1 MKALRTINSQAI
13 VWAQQDI
20 DTDVIIPAQFLTTT
34 ERSGL
39 GQHVFHRMRQKDS
52 DFPFNQKHNQN
63 RSVFVAGD
71 NFGCGS
77 SREHAVWALM
87 DWGIKAVIAPG
98 FADIFSNNARKNGL
112 LLITLEAPEWHQVH
126 QAALADDEL
135 MIDIESQQVMAAE
148 QQWSFDMDPFFKS
161 LLINGLD
168 ELAYLLHHQTE
179 IENLQQQLSRT
190 QYLNNRRT
198 A

>member
-1 MKALRTINSQAI
+1 MKALQTINSQPI

-39 GQHVFHRMRQKDS
+39 GQHLFHRMCQS
-52 DFPFNQKHNQN
+52 DAEFPFTQTHN
-63 RSVFVAGD
+63 RDRTVFITGD

-87 DWGIKAVIAPG
+87 DWGIQAVIAPG

-112 LLITLEAPEWHQVH
+112 LLITLPEPDW
-126 QAALADDEL
+126 
-135 MIDIESQQVMAAE
+135 QQVLEAGLNDEHIAIDVK
-148 QQWSFDMDPFFKS
+148 QQRVSAGHLEWTFDLDPFFKS
-161 LLINGLD
+161 LLINGQD
-168 ELAYLLHHQTE
+168 ELAYLLQHQNE
-179 IENLQQQLSRT
+179 IQTLQQQLSRT
-190 QYLNNRRT
+190 QFLTNRST
-198 A
+198 T